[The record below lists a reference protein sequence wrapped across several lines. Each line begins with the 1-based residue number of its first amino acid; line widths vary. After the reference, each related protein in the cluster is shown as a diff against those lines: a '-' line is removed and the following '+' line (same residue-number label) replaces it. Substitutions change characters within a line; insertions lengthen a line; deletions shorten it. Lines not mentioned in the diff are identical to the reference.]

1 MTLEQVTELYASV
14 LRQLLPEGGYDKSPN
29 TVIAKDIYA
38 HAKLLAQADL
48 DAHRLLKVIDSI
60 PEELIDEF
68 EYEYGLPLKCSTNV
82 SRTFAERVEILKW
95 VRNNQNVYNKK
106 YLTQLFAIFGVVL
119 VDVIKFK
126 PIQCTA
132 PCNAPVNTEQLRYKV
147 RLHLLYPVNA
157 DIECIIE
164 NYLPAYLRVDWMIDM
179 PWGEWVVNCSNITV
193 NRGIAHYTASKN
205 NQVDYYD
212 SFADLDLTEAI
223 VRALH
228 DVDMQKWQAVIDA
241 ANELTGVT
249 DWMWDVTNNGITYI
263 KTADPNDPQD
273 DSYGKYMY
281 SMGFGRFYSPNEA
294 CRSFTNAWSTSG
306 ITFVSA
312 NDTTCTTN
320 QSGTIYSYNW
330 VERVT
335 NLDYVTPS
343 ESYNKKSISFDA
355 VAQKIIS
362 NSQSSNQAISLLAEA
377 FLETVAKS
385 ICNSD
390 NTKQFVKLIDL
401 ISQFE
406 QNKVL
411 RKNRNYRHA
420 KN

>member
-29 TVIAKDIYA
+29 TVVAKDIYA

-82 SRTFAERVEILKW
+82 TRTFAERIEILKW

-106 YLTQLFAIFGVVL
+106 YLTQLLAIFGVVL

-147 RLHLLYPVNA
+147 RLHLQYPVNA

-179 PWGEWVVNCSNITV
+179 PWGEWIVNCSNIRV
-193 NRGIAHYTASKN
+193 NNGIAHYSAYKTN
-205 NQVDYYD
+205 LRDYYD
-212 SFADLDLTEAI
+212 GFADLNLTEAV
-223 VRALH
+223 VRAMH

-249 DWMWDVTNNGITYI
+249 DWVWDVANNQIVYTVQNPNNPKLIWWLGGLDY
-263 KTADPNDPQD
+263 TASSDQ
-273 DSYGKYMY
+273 Y
-281 SMGFGRFYSPNEA
+281 EA
-294 CRSFTNAWSTSG
+294 CMIAVSRNPTVTSDSGAWGSFQY
-306 ITFVSA
+306 VS
-312 NDTTCTTN
+312 NN
-320 QSGTIYSYNW
+320 QCVFRYRRIDLASAVNPTYDPHDVI
-330 VERVT
+330 RKT
-335 NLDYVTPS
+335 LQFYV
-343 ESYNKKSISFDA
+343 

-362 NSQSSNQAISLLAEA
+362 NAQSSNQATSLLAEA

-390 NTKQFVKLIDL
+390 SSKQFVKLTDI

-411 RKNRNYRHA
+411 RK
-420 KN
+420 

>member
-1 MTLEQVTELYASV
+1 MKTLEQVTELYASV

-38 HAKLLAQADL
+38 HAKLLAQADI

-82 SRTFAERVEILKW
+82 ARTFAERIEILKW

-106 YLTQLFAIFGVVL
+106 YLTQLLAIFGVVL

-147 RLHLLYPVNA
+147 RLHLQYPVNA

-179 PWGEWVVNCSNITV
+179 PWGEWIVNCSNIRV
-193 NRGIAHYTASKN
+193 NNGIAHYSAYKTN
-205 NQVDYYD
+205 LRDYYD
-212 SFADLDLTEAI
+212 SYADLDLTEAV

-228 DVDMQKWQAVIDA
+228 DTDMQKWQAVIDA
-241 ANELTGVT
+241 IGSSIFTFIDYFTIGYTATVYRGIGYTPPAVTITGQDTPFFVDKLDFNLFQNTAINVYKQTSWDQMKLVYAGEPRQPDNAVYILENGYNQTSLFVT
-249 DWMWDVTNNGITYI
+249 QE
-263 KTADPNDPQD
+263 KTT
-273 DSYGKYMY
+273 K
-281 SMGFGRFYSPNEA
+281 
-294 CRSFTNAWSTSG
+294 TIST
-306 ITFVSA
+306 I
-312 NDTTCTTN
+312 
-320 QSGTIYSYNW
+320 
-330 VERVT
+330 E
-335 NLDYVTPS
+335 
-343 ESYNKKSISFDA
+343 
-355 VAQKIIS
+355 VAKKIIS
-362 NSQSSNQAISLLAEA
+362 NSQSSNQAISLLADT

-390 NTKQFVKLIDL
+390 SSNQFVKLTDL

-411 RKNRNYRHA
+411 RK
-420 KN
+420 

>member
-1 MTLEQVTELYASV
+1 MMTLEQVTELYASV
-14 LRQLLPEGGYDKSPN
+14 LRQLLPDGGYDKSPN

-82 SRTFAERVEILKW
+82 SRTFAERIEILKW

-106 YLTQLFAIFGVVL
+106 YLIQLLAIFGVVL

-147 RLHLLYPVNA
+147 RLHLQYPVNA

-179 PWGEWVVNCSNITV
+179 PWGEWIVNCSNITV

-228 DVDMQKWQAVIDA
+228 DSDMQKWQAVIDA

-249 DWMWDVTNNGITYI
+249 DWVWDVSNEQIIYKIVNQNSQTGYQYI
-263 KTADPNDPQD
+263 YYVGPEYKGYTPE
-273 DSYGKYMY
+273 
-281 SMGFGRFYSPNEA
+281 EA
-294 CRSFTNAWSTSG
+294 CRLQHVGNG
-306 ITFVSA
+306 
-312 NDTTCTTN
+312 
-320 QSGTIYSYNW
+320 SGTSWIGDIYYDSTPTSIDPYGKCRGTKWPTGWTMYRDKNPLYNPLDPSSF
-330 VERVT
+330 VELKV
-335 NLDYVTPS
+335 
-343 ESYNKKSISFDA
+343 SFFV

-362 NSQSSNQAISLLAEA
+362 NSQSSNQATSLLAEA

-390 NTKQFVKLIDL
+390 NTKQFVKLTDI

-411 RKNRNYRHA
+411 RK
-420 KN
+420 

>member
-1 MTLEQVTELYASV
+1 MMTLEQVTELYASV
-14 LRQLLPEGGYDKSPN
+14 LRQLLPDGGYDKSPN

-82 SRTFAERVEILKW
+82 SRTFAERIEILKW

-106 YLTQLFAIFGVVL
+106 YLIQLLAIFGVVL

-147 RLHLLYPVNA
+147 RLHLQYPVNA

-179 PWGEWVVNCSNITV
+179 PWGEWIVNCSNITV

-228 DVDMQKWQAVIDA
+228 DVGMQKWQAVIDA
-241 ANELTGVT
+241 VNELTGVT
-249 DWMWDVTNNGITYI
+249 
-263 KTADPNDPQD
+263 
-273 DSYGKYMY
+273 
-281 SMGFGRFYSPNEA
+281 
-294 CRSFTNAWSTSG
+294 
-306 ITFVSA
+306 
-312 NDTTCTTN
+312 
-320 QSGTIYSYNW
+320 
-330 VERVT
+330 
-335 NLDYVTPS
+335 L
-343 ESYNKKSISFDA
+343 
-355 VAQKIIS
+355 
-362 NSQSSNQAISLLAEA
+362 SL
-377 FLETVAKS
+377 
-385 ICNSD
+385 IH
-390 NTKQFVKLIDL
+390 I
-401 ISQFE
+401 
-406 QNKVL
+406 
-411 RKNRNYRHA
+411 
-420 KN
+420 